1 MNYKY
6 IIVGD
11 GPNKEKIKNKT
22 KELNLEKEVIML
34 GNREDVTLLQNVFDL
49 VVYPS
54 FYEGIPLALVEAQIN
69 GIPCIVSENVSR
81 EVQLREKTK
90 FVSLD
95 KSAKEWAQE
104 VREYQY
110 ITREN
115 NLMLKEGKQYDIKC
129 SAEKLRQIY
138 MGDKKKI
145 YE

>member
-1 MNYKY
+1 M
-6 IIVGD
+6 
-11 GPNKEKIKNKT
+11 
-22 KELNLEKEVIML
+22 
-34 GNREDVTLLQNVFDL
+34 
-49 VVYPS
+49 
-54 FYEGIPLALVEAQIN
+54 
-69 GIPCIVSENVSR
+69 
-81 EVQLREKTK
+81 
-90 FVSLD
+90 SLD